1 MSPGERI
8 QEELLVL
15 RCQEGEAEALE
26 ALLAH
31 WQEPL
36 WRHALRLLGGAGQ
49 EEAAWDI
56 LQEAL
61 LAIVRD
67 IRRLIEPAAF
77 PSWAFRI
84 VSHKC
89 RDWLRQRNRRRK
101 WEGLYGEELQ
111 RRQEDGREQE
121 QQAANLKAAIG
132 LLSGPDQ
139 ALLAL
144 RYTEGFSINEIATIL
159 ELPAGS
165 IKSRLFYARGRLKSL
180 LEDRENG

>member
-1 MSPGERI
+1 
-8 QEELLVL
+8 VL

-26 ALLAH
+26 ALLAR

-36 WRHALRLLGGAGQ
+36 WRHALRLLGGTDR

-67 IRRLIEPAAF
+67 IRRLQDPAVF
-77 PSWAFRI
+77 PAWAYRI

-89 RDWLRQRNRRRK
+89 RDWLRQQNRRRH
-101 WEGLYGEELQ
+101 WEGLFGEELQ
-111 RRQEDGREQE
+111 RRQEN
-121 QQAANLKAAIG
+121 QQDQKQKAADLREAIAG
-132 LLSGPDQ
+132 LSGPDQ

-144 RYTEGFSINEIATIL
+144 RYTEGFSINEITIIL

-165 IKSRLFYARGRLKSL
+165 VKSRLFYARARLKSL
-180 LEDRENG
+180 LEEKENE